1 LVIEVINT
9 SKNDSEKNKVL
20 LTYVSIGLVVG
31 VLGAVIV
38 TRKRNKS
45 SNIQPN
51 AKLDAEMQN
60 LFTKIKEA
68 KK

>member
-1 LVIEVINT
+1 MI
-9 SKNDSEKNKVL
+9 SEKNKVL

-45 SNIQPN
+45 SNIKPN